1 MKWLL
6 KSETLYFI
14 RSKIIMHQLHYM
26 VIERQFKNNE
36 SKTELREF
44 KVKSGVKLREYSSDL
59 LLDYWKLDI
68 KSAEVYRH
76 PNSSINQSHVIHT
89 SQVVLGYPPR

>member
-1 MKWLL
+1 
-6 KSETLYFI
+6 
-14 RSKIIMHQLHYM
+14 M

-59 LLDYWKLDI
+59 LLDY
-68 KSAEVYRH
+68 
-76 PNSSINQSHVIHT
+76 
-89 SQVVLGYPPR
+89 